1 MFFFI
6 FFFFFFFL
14 MIRRPP
20 RSTLFPY
27 TTLFRSHAG
36 LKRAFGLLAPVV
48 AHSQLDV
55 ALLVEAR
62 LVGDEVDRAA
72 RRVLAVERS
81 LGTAQ
86 HLDALEVVHLD
97 AEQHHTP
104 LVDLIDVAGDRA
116 RLAEAV
122 IEHRHA
128 AQREDR
134 RALADDA
141 IDLQIR
147 NL

>member
-1 MFFFI
+1 MHESVRFRI
-6 FFFFFFFL
+6 GE
-14 MIRRPP
+14 RE
-20 RSTLFPY
+20 PY
-27 TTLFRSHAG
+27 GEPLWDQAG
-36 LKRAFGLLAPVV
+36 LKRAFGLLAPVI
-48 AHSQLDV
+48 ADSQFDV

-72 RRVLAVERS
+72 GGILAVQRP

-97 AEQHHTP
+97 AEQHHTA

-122 IEHRHA
+122 IEHRDA

-141 IDLQIR
+141 IDLQVG
-147 NL
+147 NLRHQIGR